1 MARGADGDK
10 YFSESADAEITRR
23 LCETAPCT
31 RRLDAVSDGTAV
43 SRPLPAQCGQ
53 FLGRTFWRGRKL
65 TLNLTKRRAHTPSI
79 KNRSNGP
86 AYGAGAL
93 RLSRCRSK
101 YTSAALNNI
110 IHDE

>member
-1 MARGADGDK
+1 MM
-10 YFSESADAEITRR
+10 
-23 LCETAPCT
+23 L
-31 RRLDAVSDGTAV
+31 LAVAVASDVDDVAV
-43 SRPLPAQCGQ
+43 VHEPIDEPKGP
-53 FLGRTFWRGRKL
+53 
-65 TLNLTKRRAHTPSI
+65 HTVDQ
-79 KNRSNGP
+79 NRSNGR

>member
-1 MARGADGDK
+1 MSRPS
-10 YFSESADAEITRR
+10 FLISLIIPTRVVHVLVGSR
-23 LCETAPCT
+23 PNCT